1 MNIRL
6 RSKLPHVGTTIF
18 TVMSRMASEHNA
30 INLSQGYPDFDGP
43 APLKEALCRYINDG
57 YNQYSPLAGILKL
70 REQVAVKV
78 KAFYNHNA
86 CPEENI
92 TVVPGATEAIFCA
105 IQASVHPGDEVIVFD
120 PAYDSYEPSI
130 QLCGAK
136 AIHIPLLPPDFKTD
150 WQRVSDSI
158 TAKTRMIII
167 NNPHNPTGTVW
178 SEDDIKQLSRIIE
191 NTDIL
196 LLSDEV
202 YEHLVYDNRPHLS
215 ILSFPELAKRAFVVS
230 SFGKTYHVTGW
241 KTGYCIAPQPLTS
254 EFRKAHQFVSFVGV
268 TPVQH
273 ALADFMEQ
281 YPEHCLELPHFYQ
294 EKRDLFVSKIASSKF
309 RVSASSGTY
318 FQLADYREISDLPDT
333 AFVEYLTRTVGV
345 AAIPISVFY
354 ETPPDSHL
362 IRFCFCKENS
372 TLMKAA
378 EKLCAI

>member
-43 APLKEALCRYINDG
+43 APLKEALCRYVNDG

-70 REQVAVKV
+70 REQVAVKI

-150 WQRVSDSI
+150 WQQVSDSI

-215 ILSFPELAKRAFVVS
+215 ILRFPELARRAFVVS

-241 KTGYCIAPQPLTS
+241 KTGYCIAPQSLTS

-294 EKRDLFVSKIASSKF
+294 EKRDLFISKIASSKF
-309 RVSASSGTY
+309 KLSPSSGTY

-333 AFVEYLTRTVGV
+333 EFVEYLTRTVGV

-362 IRFCFCKENS
+362 VRFCFCKENS
-372 TLMKAA
+372 TLTKAA